1 MNTLFSVC
9 FFFFFLL
16 SFSYTFHK
24 GCFVLLFF
32 FFLAVR
38 TFLSIC
44 WRHFIFF
51 YVLCFCYSLSF
62 PRHRYLCS
70 VLIFSVG
77 SCDRWRKILKDK
89 KKKKHSRHLNVTPL
103 HTPRNAA
110 FFFCLFV
117 FVLLLSVLF
126 PTVQIHVYEGETFPR
141 GQFKLKY
148 GDTGIQNKLLDGM
161 VAHAWS
167 P

>member
-9 FFFFFLL
+9 FFFF
-16 SFSYTFHK
+16 SFWVFPTHFIK
-24 GCFVLLFF
+24 VVLFFCSF

-89 KKKKHSRHLNVTPL
+89 KKKSTRGTWTSHHYTHHVMQL
-103 HTPRNAA
+103 
-110 FFFCLFV
+110 FFFVCLF
-117 FVLLLSVLF
+117 LSFCCQYYFRLF
-126 PTVQIHVYEGETFPR
+126 RSTCMKEKLFRGANLNWNMETLVYR
-141 GQFKLKY
+141 ISY
-148 GDTGIQNKLLDGM
+148 
-161 VAHAWS
+161 
-167 P
+167 